1 MSDTATNRKYAWAL
15 QTDYATQ
22 KPIAAG
28 NYKQLIVIDENTIEY
43 EPRIADN
50 AGWSHGFNTETE
62 EWLEAHDAKVAH
74 TIPGFAQ
81 ELGKVYYLNMGD
93 TVSTPSGGTNSR
105 KHTFVPTDP
114 TVTRQDKAVSYVENI
129 GAGWHKL
136 MPSAVSDGF
145 VLKGSDAGVLT
156 LDFNL
161 LGSGKVVNDPAI
173 TYPPT
178 ATPTVTNLTG
188 LYKFFNTQMNITP
201 NDGGSYNTAYGCRY
215 RSFEIAFRKTMLD
228 DAGFK
233 PGCGNYLVSGNPDSG
248 MIRSAHE
255 FDKQMLEFN
264 FNVDMAANS
273 PEFACVQDQRPIS
286 LVLTATGGIIE
297 GVIPYEHKVTINIA
311 KYRTTK
317 PALVNGIW
325 QFAISGKALFD
336 AAANKLF
343 QIELTNN
350 VTSYATAF

>member
-28 NYKQLIVIDENTIEY
+28 NFKELLVTDENTIDY
-43 EPRIADN
+43 QPAIQDN
-50 AGWSHGFNTETE
+50 EGWSHGVNSATE
-62 EWLEAHDAKVAH
+62 EWLESHDARVQH
-74 TIPGFAQ
+74 TIPAFAQ
-81 ELGKVYYLNMGD
+81 ELGKIYYLNMAD

-114 TVTRQDKAVSYVENI
+114 TVTRQDKAVSYVENV

-145 VLKGSDAGVLT
+145 TLKGDGKGVMM
-156 LDFNL
+156 LDFGL
-161 LGSGKVVNDPAI
+161 VGSGKIVNDPAI

-178 ATPTVTNLTG
+178 STPTVTALSN
-188 LYKFFNTQMNITP
+188 LYKFYNTQVGITP
-201 NDGGSYNTAYGCRY
+201 NDGGSYNAAYACRY
-215 RSFEIAFRKTMLD
+215 RSFQIAFKKTMLD
-228 DAGFK
+228 EAGYK
-233 PGCGNYLVSGNPDSG
+233 PGCANFFSGSNPDSG
-248 MIRSAHE
+248 IIRSAHE
-255 FDKQMLEFN
+255 FDKQSLDFN

-273 PEFACVQDQRPIS
+273 PEFQCVQDQRPINLIIS
-286 LVLTATGGIIE
+286 ATGGIIE
-297 GVIPYEHKVTINIA
+297 GIIPFSHVVTLTIA

-325 QFAISGKALFD
+325 QFAIQGKALFD
-336 AAANKLF
+336 KTVNKLF
-343 QIELTNN
+343 KIELTND